1 MKTISLNIENKEDL
15 EYLES
20 VHYDPNILNTA
31 LTIGLKSI
39 QMSKT
44 TMNGNSYIEP
54 LREIIVE
61 NNIENSEN
69 INKINNMLCD
79 LLNIKNNSSKKG
91 KLGES
96 LAMNSL
102 KKKYP
107 DWTIENTTGTA
118 HESDLFAYSDNYG
131 KILYEIKTYSSNVP
145 SKEIQKF
152 KDDMT
157 TTNSKYGIFVSQTS
171 GIVGKKLIDYEIIDN
186 SILVYISCAGLNG
199 HGIEIGTEF
208 LLSLIDSGYLD
219 KRHLLKNDNIR
230 DVLHEINESMYEL
243 NECINNFSRIKMQID
258 EHRNTMNRSVDM
270 MYRNVVEYNT
280 KANITYDTLLEK
292 IRKHKPVNIS
302 LLSENIDFK
311 NIVDTNVLNMNNL
324 ICFEK
329 MYKMKDMKICS
340 DNDNL
345 YIIKND
351 NLVCK
356 LDIKKNYIDLSF
368 YTKDLDVISI
378 NKEYERYT
386 NDMIN
391 IRVLDNVFDNE
402 INDNIWKI
410 IEKRLEC
417 YK

>member
-1 MKTISLNIENKEDL
+1 MKTISLEIKNSEDL

-20 VHYDPNILNTA
+20 VNYDPDILNTA

-39 QMSKT
+39 QMSQT

-61 NNIENSEN
+61 NNIESSEN
-69 INKINNMLCD
+69 ISKINAMLCD

-107 DWTIENTTGTA
+107 DWKIENTTGTA

-152 KDDMT
+152 KDDMV

-219 KRHLLKNDNIR
+219 RRHLLKNDNIR
-230 DVLHEINESMYEL
+230 DVLYEINESMYEL

-270 MYRNVVEYNT
+270 MYRNVVEYST

-302 LLSENIDFK
+302 LLEENIDFK

-324 ICFEK
+324 IYFEK
-329 MYKMKDMKICS
+329 MYQAKDMKICS

-345 YIIKND
+345 YIVKND
-351 NLVCK
+351 SLVCK

-368 YTKDLDVISI
+368 YTKDLDIISI
-378 NKEYERYT
+378 NKEYERYE

-391 IRVLDNVFDNE
+391 IRVLDNT
-402 INDNIWKI
+402 INDDIWKI
-410 IEKRLEC
+410 IEKRLDL

>member
-1 MKTISLNIENKEDL
+1 MKTITLNIENVEDI

-20 VHYDPNILNTA
+20 INYDDKVLNTA

-39 QMSKT
+39 QMSQT
-44 TMNGNSYIEP
+44 NMTGNSYIEP
-54 LREIIVE
+54 LRQIIEE
-61 NNIENSEN
+61 NNIENGEN
-69 INKINNMLCD
+69 IKKIDNMLCD
-79 LLNIKNNSSKKG
+79 LLNIKNNSSRKG

-118 HESDLFAYSDNYG
+118 HESDIFAYSENYG

-145 SKEIQKF
+145 TKEIQKF
-152 KDDMT
+152 KDDMV

-171 GIVGKKLIDYEIIDN
+171 GIVGKKLIDYEVVDN

-219 KRHLLKNDNIR
+219 KRHLLKNDNVR
-230 DVLHEINESMYEL
+230 DVLYKINESMFVL
-243 NECINNFSRIKMQID
+243 NECINNFSRIKMQIT
-258 EHRNTMNRSVDM
+258 EHRNMMNRSIDTM
-270 MYRNVVEYNT
+270 HRNIIEYDT
-280 KANITYDTLLEK
+280 KANIIYKNLIETIKMY
-292 IRKHKPVNIS
+292 KPVNVS
-302 LLSENIDFK
+302 LLEQNID
-311 NIVDTNVLNMNNL
+311 ISELIDTSVLNMNNL
-324 ICFEK
+324 MYFEN

-340 DNDNL
+340 DDDNL

-351 NLVCK
+351 SLVCK
-356 LDIKKNYIDLSF
+356 LTVNVDNIELSF
-368 YTKDLDVISI
+368 YTKNLDIISI
-378 NKEYERYT
+378 NKEYERYM

-391 IRVLDNVFDNE
+391 IKVLDNM

>member
-1 MKTISLNIENKEDL
+1 MKTLTLNIENVEDI

-20 VHYDPNILNTA
+20 INYDDKVLNTA

-39 QMSKT
+39 QMSQT
-44 TMNGNSYIEP
+44 NMTGNSYIEP
-54 LREIIVE
+54 LRQIIIE
-61 NNIENSEN
+61 NNIENGEN
-69 INKINNMLCD
+69 IKKIDNMLCD
-79 LLNIKNNSSKKG
+79 LLNIKNNSSRKG

-96 LAMNSL
+96 LAINSL

-107 DWTIENTTGTA
+107 DWKIENTTGTA
-118 HESDLFAYSDNYG
+118 HESDIFAYSENYG

-145 SKEIQKF
+145 TKEIQKF
-152 KDDMT
+152 KDDMV

-171 GIVGKKLIDYEIIDN
+171 GIVGKKLIDYEVIDN
-186 SILVYISCAGLNG
+186 SILVYISSSGLNG

-219 KRHLLKNDNIR
+219 KRHLIKNEDIR
-230 DVLHEINESMYEL
+230 DVLYKINESMFEL

-258 EHRNTMNRSVDM
+258 EHRNIMNRSIDSM
-270 MYRNVVEYNT
+270 HRNVIEYDT
-280 KANITYDTLLEK
+280 KANIIYKNLIETIKMY
-292 IRKHKPVNIS
+292 KPVNVSLLEQNIDIS
-302 LLSENIDFK
+302 LLID
-311 NIVDTNVLNMNNL
+311 TSVLNMNNL
-324 ICFEK
+324 MYFEK

-340 DNDNL
+340 DDDNL
-345 YIIKND
+345 YVIKND
-351 NLVCK
+351 SLVCK
-356 LDIKKNYIDLSF
+356 LIVNIDNIELSF
-368 YTKDLDVISI
+368 YTKNLDIISI
-378 NKEYERYT
+378 NKEYERYD

-391 IRVLDNVFDNE
+391 VKVLDNT

>member
-1 MKTISLNIENKEDL
+1 MKTISLDIKNSEDL

-20 VHYDPNILNTA
+20 VNYDPDILNTA

-39 QMSKT
+39 QMSQT

-258 EHRNTMNRSVDM
+258 EHRNTMNRSVDI
-270 MYRNVVEYNT
+270 MYRNVIEYNT
-280 KANITYDTLLEK
+280 KANITYDILLEK

-302 LLSENIDFK
+302 LLSENIDLK

-324 ICFEK
+324 IYFEK

-351 NLVCK
+351 SLVCK

-378 NKEYERYT
+378 NKEYERYE

-391 IRVLDNVFDNE
+391 IRVLDNT
-402 INDNIWKI
+402 INDDIWKI
-410 IEKRLEC
+410 IEKRLDL

>member
-1 MKTISLNIENKEDL
+1 MKTISLDIKNSEDL

-20 VHYDPNILNTA
+20 VNYDPDILNTA

-39 QMSKT
+39 QMSQT

-79 LLNIKNNSSKKG
+79 LLTIKNNSSKKG

-107 DWTIENTTGTA
+107 DWKIENTTGTA

-171 GIVGKKLIDYEIIDN
+171 GIFGKKLIDYEIIDN

-270 MYRNVVEYNT
+270 MYRNVIEYNT

-324 ICFEK
+324 IYFEK

-351 NLVCK
+351 SLVCK

-391 IRVLDNVFDNE
+391 IRILDNT

-410 IEKRLEC
+410 IEKRLDL

>member
-1 MKTISLNIENKEDL
+1 MKTLTLNIENIEDI

-20 VHYDPNILNTA
+20 INYDDKVLNTA

-39 QMSKT
+39 QMSQT
-44 TMNGNSYIEP
+44 NMTGNSYIEP
-54 LREIIVE
+54 LRQIIEE

-69 INKINNMLCD
+69 IKKIDNMLCD
-79 LLNIKNNSSKKG
+79 LLNIKNNSSRKG

-107 DWTIENTTGTA
+107 DWKIENTTGTA
-118 HESDLFAYSDNYG
+118 HESDIFAYSENYG

-145 SKEIQKF
+145 TKEIQKF
-152 KDDMT
+152 KDDMV

-171 GIVGKKLIDYEIIDN
+171 GIVGKKLIDYEIINN

-219 KRHLLKNDNIR
+219 KRHLIINEDIR
-230 DVLHEINESMYEL
+230 GVLYKINESMFEL

-258 EHRNTMNRSVDM
+258 EHRNIMNRSIDM
-270 MYRNVVEYNT
+270 MHRNVIEYDT
-280 KANITYDTLLEK
+280 KANIIYKNLIETIKMY
-292 IRKHKPVNIS
+292 KPVNVS
-302 LLSENIDFK
+302 LLEQNID
-311 NIVDTNVLNMNNL
+311 ISELIDTSVLNMNNL
-324 ICFEK
+324 MYFEN

-351 NLVCK
+351 SLVCK
-356 LDIKKNYIDLSF
+356 LIVNIDNIELSF
-368 YTKDLDVISI
+368 YTKNLDIISI
-378 NKEYERYT
+378 NKEYERYM

-391 IRVLDNVFDNE
+391 VKILDNT

-410 IEKRLEC
+410 IEKRLDC

>member
-1 MKTISLNIENKEDL
+1 MKTISLDIKNSEDL

-20 VHYDPNILNTA
+20 VNYDPDILNTA

-39 QMSKT
+39 QMSQT

-61 NNIENSEN
+61 NNIENGEN
-69 INKINNMLCD
+69 IKKIDNMLCD

-107 DWTIENTTGTA
+107 DWKIENTTGTA

-270 MYRNVVEYNT
+270 MYRNVIEYNT

-345 YIIKND
+345 YIIKNVS
-351 NLVCK
+351 LVCK

-410 IEKRLEC
+410 IEKRLDI

>member
-1 MKTISLNIENKEDL
+1 MKTISLDIKNSEDL

-20 VHYDPNILNTA
+20 VNYDPDILNTA

-39 QMSKT
+39 QMSQT

-69 INKINNMLCD
+69 INKINLMLCD

-107 DWTIENTTGTA
+107 DWKIENTTGTA

-152 KDDMT
+152 KDDMI

-258 EHRNTMNRSVDM
+258 EHRNTMNRSVDI
-270 MYRNVVEYNT
+270 MYRNVIEYNT
-280 KANITYDTLLEK
+280 KANITYDILLEK

-324 ICFEK
+324 IYFEK

-351 NLVCK
+351 SLVCK
-356 LDIKKNYIDLSF
+356 LIVNVDNIEFSF
-368 YTKDLDVISI
+368 YTKNLDIISI
-378 NKEYERYT
+378 NKEYERYN

-391 IRVLDNVFDNE
+391 VKVIDNTID
-402 INDNIWKI
+402 DNIWKI

>member
-1 MKTISLNIENKEDL
+1 MKTISLDIKNSEDL
-15 EYLES
+15 KYLES
-20 VHYDPNILNTA
+20 VNYDPDILNTA

-39 QMSKT
+39 QMSQT

-69 INKINNMLCD
+69 INKINLMLCD

-107 DWTIENTTGTA
+107 DWKIENTTGTA

-302 LLSENIDFK
+302 LLEENIDFK

-324 ICFEK
+324 IYFEK

-351 NLVCK
+351 SLVCK

-391 IRVLDNVFDNE
+391 IRVLDNVFD
-402 INDNIWKI
+402 DDIWKI
-410 IEKRLEC
+410 IEKRLDI

>member
-1 MKTISLNIENKEDL
+1 MKTLTLNIENIEDI

-20 VHYDPNILNTA
+20 INYDDKVLNTA

-39 QMSKT
+39 QMSQT
-44 TMNGNSYIEP
+44 NMTGNSYIEP
-54 LREIIVE
+54 LRQIIIE

-69 INKINNMLCD
+69 IKKIDNMLCD
-79 LLNIKNNSSKKG
+79 LLNIKNNSSRKG

-107 DWTIENTTGTA
+107 DWKIENTTGTA
-118 HESDLFAYSDNYG
+118 HESDIFAYSENYG

-152 KDDMT
+152 KDDMV

-171 GIVGKKLIDYEIIDN
+171 GIVGKKLIDYEVINN
-186 SILVYISCAGLNG
+186 SILVYISCSGLNG

-219 KRHLLKNDNIR
+219 KRHLIKNEDIR
-230 DVLHEINESMYEL
+230 DVLYKINESMFEL

-258 EHRNTMNRSVDM
+258 EHRNIMNRSIDGM
-270 MYRNVVEYNT
+270 HRNVIEYDT
-280 KANITYDTLLEK
+280 KANIIYKNLIETIKMY
-292 IRKHKPVNIS
+292 KPVNVS
-302 LLSENIDFK
+302 LLEQNIDISK
-311 NIVDTNVLNMNNL
+311 LIDTSVLNMNNL
-324 ICFEK
+324 MYFEN

-340 DNDNL
+340 DDDNL

-351 NLVCK
+351 SLVCK
-356 LDIKKNYIDLSF
+356 LIVNIDNIELSF
-368 YTKDLDVISI
+368 YTKNLDIISI
-378 NKEYERYT
+378 NKEYERYD

-391 IRVLDNVFDNE
+391 VKVLDNT

>member
-1 MKTISLNIENKEDL
+1 MKTLTLNIENIEDI

-20 VHYDPNILNTA
+20 INYDDKVLNTA

-39 QMSKT
+39 QMSHT
-44 TMNGNSYIEP
+44 NMTGNSYIEP
-54 LREIIVE
+54 LRQIIEE

-69 INKINNMLCD
+69 IKKIDNMLCD
-79 LLNIKNNSSKKG
+79 LLNIKNNSSRKG

-107 DWTIENTTGTA
+107 EWKIENTTGTA

-145 SKEIQKF
+145 TKEIQKF
-152 KDDMT
+152 KDDMV

-171 GIVGKKLIDYEIIDN
+171 GIVGKKLIDYEIINN
-186 SILVYISCAGLNG
+186 SILVYISCAGLSG

-219 KRHLLKNDNIR
+219 KRHLIINEDIR
-230 DVLHEINESMYEL
+230 GVLYKINESMYEL

-258 EHRNTMNRSVDM
+258 EHRNIMNRSIDM
-270 MYRNVVEYNT
+270 MHRNVIEYDT
-280 KANITYDTLLEK
+280 KANIIYKNLIETIK
-292 IRKHKPVNIS
+292 IYKPVNVS
-302 LLSENIDFK
+302 LLEQNID
-311 NIVDTNVLNMNNL
+311 ISELIDTNVLNMNNL
-324 ICFEK
+324 MYFEN

-351 NLVCK
+351 SLVCK
-356 LDIKKNYIDLSF
+356 LIVNKDNIELSF
-368 YTKDLDVISI
+368 YTKNLDIISI
-378 NKEYERYT
+378 NKEYERYM

-391 IRVLDNVFDNE
+391 VKILDNT

-410 IEKRLEC
+410 IEKRLDC

>member
-1 MKTISLNIENKEDL
+1 MKTLTLNIENIEDI

-20 VHYDPNILNTA
+20 INYDDKVLNTA

-39 QMSKT
+39 QMSQT
-44 TMNGNSYIEP
+44 NMTGNSYIEP
-54 LREIIVE
+54 LRQIIVE

-69 INKINNMLCD
+69 IKKIDNMLCD
-79 LLNIKNNSSKKG
+79 LLNIKNNSSRKG

-107 DWTIENTTGTA
+107 DWKIENTTGTA
-118 HESDLFAYSDNYG
+118 HESDIFAYSDNYG

-145 SKEIQKF
+145 TKEIQKF
-152 KDDMT
+152 KDDMV

-171 GIVGKKLIDYEIIDN
+171 GIVGKKLIDYEVIDN
-186 SILVYISCAGLNG
+186 SILVYISSSGLNG

-219 KRHLLKNDNIR
+219 KRHLIKNEDIR
-230 DVLHEINESMYEL
+230 DVLYKINESMFEL

-258 EHRNTMNRSVDM
+258 EHRNIMNRSIDTM
-270 MYRNVVEYNT
+270 HRNVIEYDA
-280 KANITYDTLLEK
+280 KANIIYKNLIETIKMY
-292 IRKHKPVNIS
+292 KPVNVS
-302 LLSENIDFK
+302 LLEQDID
-311 NIVDTNVLNMNNL
+311 ISVLIDTSVLNMNNL
-324 ICFEK
+324 MCFEK
-329 MYKMKDMKICS
+329 MYKSKDMKICS
-340 DNDNL
+340 DDDNL

-351 NLVCK
+351 SLVCK
-356 LDIKKNYIDLSF
+356 LIVNINSIELSF
-368 YTKDLDVISI
+368 YTKNLDIISI
-378 NKEYERYT
+378 NKEYERYM

-391 IRVLDNVFDNE
+391 VKILDNM

-410 IEKRLEC
+410 IEKRLDC

>member
-1 MKTISLNIENKEDL
+1 MKTLTLNIENVEDI

-20 VHYDPNILNTA
+20 INYDDKVLNTA

-39 QMSKT
+39 QMSQT
-44 TMNGNSYIEP
+44 NMTGNSYIEP
-54 LREIIVE
+54 LRQIIEE

-69 INKINNMLCD
+69 IKKIDNMLCD
-79 LLNIKNNSSKKG
+79 LLNIKNNSSRKG

-107 DWTIENTTGTA
+107 DWKIENTTGTA
-118 HESDLFAYSDNYG
+118 HESDIFAYSDNYG

-152 KDDMT
+152 KDDMV

-171 GIVGKKLIDYEIIDN
+171 GIVGKKLIDYEVIDN
-186 SILVYISCAGLNG
+186 SILVYISSSGLNG

-219 KRHLLKNDNIR
+219 KRHLIKNEDIR
-230 DVLHEINESMYEL
+230 DVLYKINESMFEL

-258 EHRNTMNRSVDM
+258 EHRNIMNRSIDSM
-270 MYRNVVEYNT
+270 HRNVIEYDT
-280 KANITYDTLLEK
+280 RANIIYKNLIETIKMY
-292 IRKHKPVNIS
+292 KPVNVS
-302 LLSENIDFK
+302 LLEQNIDISK
-311 NIVDTNVLNMNNL
+311 LIDTSILNMNNL
-324 ICFEK
+324 MYFEK

-340 DNDNL
+340 DDDNL

-351 NLVCK
+351 SLVCK
-356 LDIKKNYIDLSF
+356 LIVNIDNIELSF
-368 YTKDLDVISI
+368 YTRNLDIISI
-378 NKEYERYT
+378 DKEYERYM

-391 IRVLDNVFDNE
+391 VKVMDNM

>member
-1 MKTISLNIENKEDL
+1 MKTISLDIKNSEDL

-20 VHYDPNILNTA
+20 VNYDPDILNTA

-39 QMSKT
+39 QMSQT

-69 INKINNMLCD
+69 INKINLMLCD

-107 DWTIENTTGTA
+107 DWKIENTTGTA

-302 LLSENIDFK
+302 LLEENIDFK

-324 ICFEK
+324 IYFEK

-351 NLVCK
+351 SLVCK

-391 IRVLDNVFDNE
+391 IRVLDNVFD
-402 INDNIWKI
+402 DDIWKI
-410 IEKRLEC
+410 IEKRLDI

>member
-1 MKTISLNIENKEDL
+1 MKTISLDIKNKEDL

-20 VHYDPNILNTA
+20 VNYDPDILNTA

-39 QMSKT
+39 QMSQT

-69 INKINNMLCD
+69 ISKINLMLCD

-107 DWTIENTTGTA
+107 DWKIENTTGTA

-157 TTNSKYGIFVSQTS
+157 TTNSKYGIFLSQTS

-219 KRHLLKNDNIR
+219 RRHLLKNDNIR
-230 DVLHEINESMYEL
+230 DVLYEINESMYEL

-270 MYRNVVEYNT
+270 MYRNVVEYST

-302 LLSENIDFK
+302 LLEENIDFK

-324 ICFEK
+324 IYFEK
-329 MYKMKDMKICS
+329 MYQAKDMKICS

-351 NLVCK
+351 SLVCK

-378 NKEYERYT
+378 NKEYERYE

-391 IRVLDNVFDNE
+391 IRVLDNT
-402 INDNIWKI
+402 INDDIWKI
-410 IEKRLEC
+410 IEKRLDL

>member
-1 MKTISLNIENKEDL
+1 MKTLTLNIENVEDI

-20 VHYDPNILNTA
+20 INYDDKVLNTA

-39 QMSKT
+39 QMSQT
-44 TMNGNSYIEP
+44 NMTGNSYIEP
-54 LREIIVE
+54 LRQIIEE
-61 NNIENSEN
+61 NNVENSEN
-69 INKINNMLCD
+69 IKKIDNMLCD
-79 LLNIKNNSSKKG
+79 LLNIKNNSSRKG

-107 DWTIENTTGTA
+107 DWKIENTTGTA
-118 HESDLFAYSDNYG
+118 HESDIFAYSENYG

-145 SKEIQKF
+145 TKEIQKF
-152 KDDMT
+152 KDDMV

-171 GIVGKKLIDYEIIDN
+171 GIVGKKLIDYEVINN
-186 SILVYISCAGLNG
+186 SILVYISSSGLNG

-219 KRHLLKNDNIR
+219 KRHLLKNEDVR
-230 DVLHEINESMYEL
+230 DVLYKINESMFEL

-258 EHRNTMNRSVDM
+258 EHRNTMNRSIDTM
-270 MYRNVVEYNT
+270 HRNVIEYDT
-280 KANITYDTLLEK
+280 RANIIYKNLIETIKMY
-292 IRKHKPVNIS
+292 KPVNVS
-302 LLSENIDFK
+302 LLEQNIDISK
-311 NIVDTNVLNMNNL
+311 LIDTSVLNMNNL
-324 ICFEK
+324 MYFEK

-340 DNDNL
+340 DDDNL

-351 NLVCK
+351 SLVCK
-356 LDIKKNYIDLSF
+356 LIVNIDSIELSF
-368 YTKDLDVISI
+368 YTKNLDIISI
-378 NKEYERYT
+378 NKEYERYN

-391 IRVLDNVFDNE
+391 VKVLDNT

>member
-1 MKTISLNIENKEDL
+1 MKTISLDIKNKEDL

-20 VHYDPNILNTA
+20 VNYDPDILNTA

-39 QMSKT
+39 QMSQT

-69 INKINNMLCD
+69 ISKINLMLCD

-107 DWTIENTTGTA
+107 DWKIENTTGTA

-131 KILYEIKTYSSNVP
+131 KIFYEIKTYSSNVP

-219 KRHLLKNDNIR
+219 RRHLLKNDNIR
-230 DVLHEINESMYEL
+230 DVLYEINESMYEL

-270 MYRNVVEYNT
+270 MYRNVVEYST

-302 LLSENIDFK
+302 LLEENIDFK

-324 ICFEK
+324 IYFEK
-329 MYKMKDMKICS
+329 MYQAKDMKICS

-351 NLVCK
+351 SLVCK

-378 NKEYERYT
+378 NKEYERYE

-391 IRVLDNVFDNE
+391 IRVLDNT
-402 INDNIWKI
+402 INDDIWKI
-410 IEKRLEC
+410 IEKRLDL

>member
-1 MKTISLNIENKEDL
+1 MKTISLDIKNSEDL
-15 EYLES
+15 KYLES
-20 VHYDPNILNTA
+20 VNYDPDILNTA

-39 QMSKT
+39 QMSQT

-107 DWTIENTTGTA
+107 DWKIENTTGTA

-302 LLSENIDFK
+302 LLEENIDFK

-324 ICFEK
+324 IYFEK

-351 NLVCK
+351 SLVCK

-391 IRVLDNVFDNE
+391 IRVLDNVFD
-402 INDNIWKI
+402 DNIWKI
-410 IEKRLEC
+410 IEKRLDI

>member
-1 MKTISLNIENKEDL
+1 MKTISLDIKNSEDL

-20 VHYDPNILNTA
+20 VNYDPDILNTA

-39 QMSKT
+39 QMSQT

-54 LREIIVE
+54 LREIIIE

-69 INKINNMLCD
+69 ISKINLMLCD

-107 DWTIENTTGTA
+107 DWKIENTTGTA

-152 KDDMT
+152 KDDMV

-219 KRHLLKNDNIR
+219 RRHLLKNDNIK
-230 DVLHEINESMYEL
+230 DVLYEINESMYEL

-302 LLSENIDFK
+302 LLEENIDFK

-324 ICFEK
+324 IYFEK
-329 MYKMKDMKICS
+329 MYQAKDMKICS

-351 NLVCK
+351 SLVCK

-391 IRVLDNVFDNE
+391 IRVLDNT

-410 IEKRLEC
+410 IEKRLDI

>member
-1 MKTISLNIENKEDL
+1 MKTLTLNIENVEDI

-20 VHYDPNILNTA
+20 INYDDKVLNTA

-39 QMSKT
+39 QMSQT
-44 TMNGNSYIEP
+44 TMTGNSYIEP
-54 LREIIVE
+54 LRQIIEE

-69 INKINNMLCD
+69 IKKIDNMLCD
-79 LLNIKNNSSKKG
+79 LLNIKNNSSRKG

-107 DWTIENTTGTA
+107 DWKIENTTGTA
-118 HESDLFAYSDNYG
+118 HESDIFAYSENYG

-152 KDDMT
+152 KDDMV
-157 TTNSKYGIFVSQTS
+157 TTNSKYGIFISQTS
-171 GIVGKKLIDYEIIDN
+171 GIVGKKLIDYEVINN
-186 SILVYISCAGLNG
+186 SILVYISSSGLNG

-219 KRHLLKNDNIR
+219 KRHLIKNEDIK
-230 DVLHEINESMYEL
+230 DILYEINESMFEL

-258 EHRNTMNRSVDM
+258 EHRNMMNRSIDTM
-270 MYRNVVEYNT
+270 HRNVIEYDT
-280 KANITYDTLLEK
+280 RANIIYKNLIETIKMYKPINVSLLEQD
-292 IRKHKPVNIS
+292 IDIS
-302 LLSENIDFK
+302 KLID
-311 NIVDTNVLNMNNL
+311 TSVLNMNNL
-324 ICFEK
+324 IYFEK
-329 MYKMKDMKICS
+329 MYKSKDMKICS
-340 DNDNL
+340 DDDNL

-351 NLVCK
+351 SLVCK
-356 LDIKKNYIDLSF
+356 LILNIDNIELSF
-368 YTKDLDVISI
+368 YTKNLDIISI
-378 NKEYERYT
+378 NKEYERYD

-391 IRVLDNVFDNE
+391 VKVLDNT

>member
-1 MKTISLNIENKEDL
+1 MKTISLDIKNKEDL

-20 VHYDPNILNTA
+20 VNYDPDILNTA

-39 QMSKT
+39 QMSQT

-69 INKINNMLCD
+69 ISKINLMLCD

-107 DWTIENTTGTA
+107 DWKIENTTGTA

-219 KRHLLKNDNIR
+219 RRHLLKNDNIR
-230 DVLHEINESMYEL
+230 DVLYEINESMYEL

-270 MYRNVVEYNT
+270 MYRNVVEYST

-302 LLSENIDFK
+302 LLEENIDFK

-324 ICFEK
+324 IYFEK
-329 MYKMKDMKICS
+329 MYQAKDMKICS

-351 NLVCK
+351 SLVCK

-391 IRVLDNVFDNE
+391 IRVLDNVFD
-402 INDNIWKI
+402 DDIWKI
-410 IEKRLEC
+410 IEKRLDL

>member
-1 MKTISLNIENKEDL
+1 MKTLTLNIENIEDI

-20 VHYDPNILNTA
+20 INYDDKVLNTA

-39 QMSKT
+39 QMSQT
-44 TMNGNSYIEP
+44 NMTGNSYIEP
-54 LREIIVE
+54 LRQIIEE
-61 NNIENSEN
+61 NNIENGEN
-69 INKINNMLCD
+69 IKKIDNMLCD
-79 LLNIKNNSSKKG
+79 LLNIKNNSSRKG

-107 DWTIENTTGTA
+107 DWKIENTTGTA
-118 HESDLFAYSDNYG
+118 HESDIFAYSENYG

-152 KDDMT
+152 KDDMV

-171 GIVGKKLIDYEIIDN
+171 GIVGKKLIDYEVIDN

-219 KRHLLKNDNIR
+219 KRHLLKNEDIR
-230 DVLHEINESMYEL
+230 DVLYEINENMFEL

-258 EHRNTMNRSVDM
+258 EHRNIMNRSIDSM
-270 MYRNVVEYNT
+270 HRNVIEYDT
-280 KANITYDTLLEK
+280 KANIVYKNLIETIKMYKPVDVSLLEQN
-292 IRKHKPVNIS
+292 INIS
-302 LLSENIDFK
+302 ELI
-311 NIVDTNVLNMNNL
+311 DTNVLNMNNL
-324 ICFEK
+324 MYFEN

-351 NLVCK
+351 SLVCK
-356 LDIKKNYIDLSF
+356 LIVNVDSIELSF
-368 YTKDLDVISI
+368 YTKNLDIISI
-378 NKEYERYT
+378 NKEYERYD

-391 IRVLDNVFDNE
+391 VKILDNT

-410 IEKRLEC
+410 IEKRLDI

>member
-1 MKTISLNIENKEDL
+1 MKTLTLNIENIEDI

-20 VHYDPNILNTA
+20 INYDDKVLNTA

-39 QMSKT
+39 QMSQT
-44 TMNGNSYIEP
+44 NMTGNSYIEP
-54 LREIIVE
+54 LRQIIIE
-61 NNIENSEN
+61 NNIENGEN
-69 INKINNMLCD
+69 IKKIDNMLCD
-79 LLNIKNNSSKKG
+79 LLNIKNNSSRKG

-107 DWTIENTTGTA
+107 DWKIENTTGTA
-118 HESDLFAYSDNYG
+118 HESDIFAYSENYG

-152 KDDMT
+152 KDDMV

-171 GIVGKKLIDYEIIDN
+171 GIVGKKLIDYEVIDN
-186 SILVYISCAGLNG
+186 SILVYISCSGLNG

-219 KRHLLKNDNIR
+219 KRHLLKNDDVR
-230 DVLHEINESMYEL
+230 DVLYEINESMFEL

-258 EHRNTMNRSVDM
+258 EHRNTMNRSIDSM
-270 MYRNVVEYNT
+270 HRNVIEYDT
-280 KANITYDTLLEK
+280 KANIIYKNLIETIKMYKPVDVSLLEQN
-292 IRKHKPVNIS
+292 INIS
-302 LLSENIDFK
+302 ELID
-311 NIVDTNVLNMNNL
+311 TSVLNMNNL
-324 ICFEK
+324 MYFEK

-351 NLVCK
+351 SLVCK
-356 LDIKKNYIDLSF
+356 LIVNVDSIELSF
-368 YTKDLDVISI
+368 YTKNLDIISI
-378 NKEYERYT
+378 DKEYERYM

-391 IRVLDNVFDNE
+391 VKVMDNT

>member
-1 MKTISLNIENKEDL
+1 MKTLTLNIENVEDI

-20 VHYDPNILNTA
+20 INYDDKVLNTA

-39 QMSKT
+39 QMSQT
-44 TMNGNSYIEP
+44 NMTGNSYIEP
-54 LREIIVE
+54 LRQIIEE

-69 INKINNMLCD
+69 IKKIDNMLCD
-79 LLNIKNNSSKKG
+79 LLNIKNNSSRKG

-107 DWTIENTTGTA
+107 DWKIENTTGTA
-118 HESDLFAYSDNYG
+118 HESDIFAYSENYG

-145 SKEIQKF
+145 TKEIQKF
-152 KDDMT
+152 KDDMI

-171 GIVGKKLIDYEIIDN
+171 GIVGKKLIDYEVINN
-186 SILVYISCAGLNG
+186 SILVYISSSGLNG

-219 KRHLLKNDNIR
+219 KRHLIKNEDIR
-230 DVLHEINESMYEL
+230 DVLYKINESMFEL
-243 NECINNFSRIKMQID
+243 NECINNFSRIRMQID
-258 EHRNTMNRSVDM
+258 EHRNMMNRSIDTM
-270 MYRNVVEYNT
+270 HRNVIEYDT
-280 KANITYDTLLEK
+280 RANIIYKNLIETIKMY
-292 IRKHKPVNIS
+292 KPVNVS
-302 LLSENIDFK
+302 LLEQNIDISK
-311 NIVDTNVLNMNNL
+311 LIDTSVLNMNNL
-324 ICFEK
+324 MYFEN

-340 DNDNL
+340 DDDNL

-351 NLVCK
+351 SLVCK
-356 LDIKKNYIDLSF
+356 LIVNIDNIELSF
-368 YTKDLDVISI
+368 YTKNLDIISI
-378 NKEYERYT
+378 NKEYERYM

-391 IRVLDNVFDNE
+391 VKVMDNI

-410 IEKRLEC
+410 IDKRLDC

>member
-1 MKTISLNIENKEDL
+1 MKTLTLNIENVEDI

-20 VHYDPNILNTA
+20 INYDNKVLNTA

-39 QMSKT
+39 QMSQT
-44 TMNGNSYIEP
+44 NMTGNSYIEP
-54 LREIIVE
+54 LRQIIIE
-61 NNIENSEN
+61 NNIENGEN
-69 INKINNMLCD
+69 IKKIDNMLCD
-79 LLNIKNNSSKKG
+79 LLNIKNNSSRKG

-118 HESDLFAYSDNYG
+118 HESDIFAYSENYG

-152 KDDMT
+152 KDDMV

-171 GIVGKKLIDYEIIDN
+171 GIVGKKLIDYEVIDN

-219 KRHLLKNDNIR
+219 KRHLLKNEDVR
-230 DVLHEINESMYEL
+230 DVLYEINESMFEL
-243 NECINNFSRIKMQID
+243 NECINNFSRIKMQII
-258 EHRNTMNRSVDM
+258 EHRNMMNRSIDT
-270 MYRNVVEYNT
+270 MYRNVIEYDT
-280 KANITYDTLLEK
+280 RANIIYKNLIKTIKMY
-292 IRKHKPVNIS
+292 KPVNVS
-302 LLSENIDFK
+302 LLEQNID
-311 NIVDTNVLNMNNL
+311 ISVLIDTSVLNMNNL
-324 ICFEK
+324 MYFK
-329 MYKMKDMKICS
+329 NMYKSKDMKICS
-340 DNDNL
+340 DDDNL

-351 NLVCK
+351 SLVCK
-356 LDIKKNYIDLSF
+356 LIVNVDNIELSF
-368 YTKDLDVISI
+368 YTKNLDIISI
-378 NKEYERYT
+378 NKEYERYM

-391 IRVLDNVFDNE
+391 VKILDNM

-410 IEKRLEC
+410 IEKRLDC

>member
-1 MKTISLNIENKEDL
+1 MKTISLDIKNSEDL
-15 EYLES
+15 KYLES
-20 VHYDPNILNTA
+20 VNYDPDILNTA

-39 QMSKT
+39 QMSQT

-107 DWTIENTTGTA
+107 DWKIENTTGTA

-270 MYRNVVEYNT
+270 MYRNVIEYNT

-324 ICFEK
+324 IYFEK

-351 NLVCK
+351 SLICK

-391 IRVLDNVFDNE
+391 IRILDNT

-410 IEKRLEC
+410 IDKRLDI

>member
-1 MKTISLNIENKEDL
+1 MKTISLDIKNSEDL

-20 VHYDPNILNTA
+20 VNYDPDILNTA

-39 QMSKT
+39 QMSQT

-107 DWTIENTTGTA
+107 DWKIENTTGTA

-302 LLSENIDFK
+302 LLSENIDLK

-324 ICFEK
+324 IYFEK

-351 NLVCK
+351 SLVCK

-391 IRVLDNVFDNE
+391 IRVLDNT

-410 IEKRLEC
+410 IDKRLDI

>member
-1 MKTISLNIENKEDL
+1 MKTISLDIKNSEDL

-20 VHYDPNILNTA
+20 VNYDPDILNTA

-39 QMSKT
+39 QMSQT

-107 DWTIENTTGTA
+107 DWKIENTTGTA

-302 LLSENIDFK
+302 LLEENIDFK

-324 ICFEK
+324 IYFEK

-351 NLVCK
+351 SLVCK

-391 IRVLDNVFDNE
+391 IRVLDNT

-410 IEKRLEC
+410 IDKRLDL